1 MEARPLLRRLL
12 VARLGSAED
21 AEDALQDLWMRVAD
35 LDVSRIDQPIPFLC
49 RMATNLATDRRVA
62 AARRGAR
69 DGAWEEVQPISGE
82 YADPERVALGRS
94 ELARAQ
100 ALIAQMPDRMRE
112 AFTLFR
118 FEEQPQRAIAEHM
131 GITVSAVESR
141 CAAPINFCRKI
152 VKPRVR
158 IGSDGVVM
166 KTKGA
171 WARDAGGTG
180 DRLAHPATRHER
192 GRMGCLRDVAG
203 GQPGAC
209 PRL

>member
-12 VARLGSAED
+12 VARLGSADD

-35 LDVSRIDQPIPFLC
+35 LDASRIDQPIPFLC

-69 DGAWEEVQPISGE
+69 DGAWEEVQPVSGD

-118 FEEQPQRAIAEHM
+118 FEEQPQRAIAERM
-131 GITVSAVESR
+131 GITVSAVEKLLR
-141 CAAPINFCRKI
+141 RAYQFLQENREAEGADRE
-152 VKPRVR
+152 RR
-158 IGSDGVVM
+158 RRHDDEGSV
-166 KTKGA
+166 GA
-171 WARDAGGTG
+171 
-180 DRLAHPATRHER
+180 
-192 GRMGCLRDVAG
+192 
-203 GQPGAC
+203 
-209 PRL
+209 